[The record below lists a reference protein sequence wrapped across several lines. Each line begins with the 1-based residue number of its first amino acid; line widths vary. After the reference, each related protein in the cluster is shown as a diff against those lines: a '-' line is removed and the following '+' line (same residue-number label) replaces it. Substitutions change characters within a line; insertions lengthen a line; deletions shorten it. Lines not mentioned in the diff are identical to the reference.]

1 MTAGRF
7 AVHMAGRVAPG
18 LESLLDPR
26 SVALVGAS
34 RRTSRWGF
42 LFVRGMDQGA
52 TRRNNY
58 YISRSADEPEAG
70 WYPSIEALPEVPELV
85 VLLIGNEGSRRQIEL
100 CLELGSKAVISVAT
114 PFTGRDDPLLD
125 RIAEAGMVVLG
136 PNTMGLVCTH
146 TRLDLA
152 PPLLHGERRAP
163 GRVAVVSQS
172 GTVSTDLALEL
183 YARGV
188 GLSTFLG
195 VGDQYCLTASGAI
208 RALADD
214 DHSEA
219 VVVYLEDPLDGG
231 DFRAALDH
239 ARDRGVAV
247 VIMPAGDSGASAR
260 AVASHTGALA
270 TDIRVLRAVCEE
282 SGAWLATSPAD
293 AVDLACVAVR
303 RRWAAGRRVAVL
315 SEGGGAVA
323 LSADVL
329 GRAGLVL
336 PRLSDRTRDR
346 VGLRPGA
353 KELADNPVDLALVGA
368 VRESPMVYADT
379 VRVLAESGEVDQVLI
394 VGQFGD
400 LIDMN
405 PEREDIETFEAEER
419 QAVSAIVDASE
430 RTGVPV
436 VMQSFGPAPGLFA
449 ELVSGGVL
457 VVRQLDHAAKLL
469 RIGVAEAG
477 LGDGAVGGVDGDGG
491 GDDGDGDGGL
501 GLAAQADGG
510 DVPGDGSWNLG
521 YFGARALVQEYGV
534 PLVPSTAVTGPEAV
548 LSLEDPP
555 SPMVVKALGRV
566 HKSRGGGVEVGVPDV
581 SAAAEAVARMRRD
594 LGTGEFAV
602 EPDVSAPG
610 SVELIVGAR
619 RTARF
624 GVVALVGLGGTMTE
638 QLDDISLG
646 FAPVD
651 SDRFEAMVARL
662 RARDLLYRGSEP
674 RIDLAA
680 VRSVLQSL
688 AALLAEREDVMSAEI
703 NPLLCTAE
711 AVIGLDARV
720 VCEGS
725 G

>member
-1 MTAGRF
+1 MPALQL
-7 AVHMAGRVAPG
+7 MAGRVAPG

-34 RRTSRWGF
+34 RRASRWGF
-42 LFVRGMDQGA
+42 LFVRGMEQGSA
-52 TRRNNY
+52 VRNNY
-58 YISRSADEPEAG
+58 YISRSADDPEAG

-85 VLLIGNEGSRRQIEL
+85 VLLIGDEGSRQQIEL
-100 CLELGSKAVISVAT
+100 CLELGSKAVITIAT

-152 PPLLHGERRAP
+152 PPLLHGEPRDP

-172 GTVSTDLALEL
+172 GTVSADLALEL

-195 VGDQYCLTASGAI
+195 VGDQYCLTTSGTI

-219 VVVYLEDPLDGG
+219 VIVYLEDPLDGQ
-231 DFRAALDH
+231 DFRAALEY
-239 ARDRGVAV
+239 ARDRDMAV
-247 VIMPAGDSGASAR
+247 VIMPAGDTGASAR

-270 TDIRVLRAVCEE
+270 TDARVLRAVCEQ

-303 RRWAAGRRVAVL
+303 RRWAAGRRVGVL

-323 LSADVL
+323 LAADVL

-336 PRLSDRTRDR
+336 PGLSDQTRDR

-400 LIDMN
+400 LIGMN
-405 PEREDIETFEAEER
+405 PEREDIEAFEAEER
-419 QAVSAIVDASE
+419 QAVSAITDASE

-436 VMQSFGPAPGLFA
+436 VMQSFRPAPGLFE
-449 ELVSGGVL
+449 ELVGGGVL
-457 VVRQLDHAAKLL
+457 VVRQLDHAARLL
-469 RIGVAEAG
+469 RLGVVHAG
-477 LGDGAVGGVDGDGG
+477 LEVESGGGDGART
-491 GDDGDGDGGL
+491 
-501 GLAAQADGG
+501 
-510 DVPGDGSWNLG
+510 GSQNLT
-521 YFGARALVQEYGV
+521 YFQSRELLERYGV
-534 PLVPSTAVTGPEAV
+534 PLVHSTPVADPEAV
-548 LSLEDPP
+548 LSLERPP
-555 SPMVVKALGRV
+555 EPMVVKALGRI
-566 HKSRGGGVEVGVPDV
+566 HKSRGGGVEVGLPD
-581 SAAAEAVARMRRD
+581 AAAGAEAVERMRRD
-594 LGTGEFAV
+594 LGAEEFAV
-602 EPDVSAPG
+602 EPDASAPG

-619 RTARF
+619 RTGRF
-624 GVVALVGLGGTMTE
+624 GIVAVVGIGGTHTE
-638 QLDDISLG
+638 QIDDISLG
-646 FAPVD
+646 FAPLD
-651 SDRFEAMVARL
+651 GGIFDAMVAAL
-662 RARDLLYRGSEP
+662 RSRDLIWRGSEP
-674 RIDLAA
+674 RIDLAS
-680 VRSVLQSL
+680 VLSVLQCL
-688 AALLAEREDVMSAEI
+688 VALLDERDDVLSAEV

-720 VCEGS
+720 VCEGRAP
-725 G
+725 

>member
-1 MTAGRF
+1 MSN
-7 AVHMAGRVAPG
+7 GRVAPG

-34 RRTSRWGF
+34 RRASRWGF
-42 LFVRGMDQGA
+42 LFVRGMELGSA
-52 TRRNNY
+52 VRSNY
-58 YISRSADEPEAG
+58 YISRSVDEPETG

-85 VLLIGNEGSRRQIEL
+85 VLLIGDAGSRQQIEL
-100 CLELGSKAVISVAT
+100 CLELGSKAVITIAT

-152 PPLLHGERRAP
+152 PPLLHGALRDP

-172 GTVSTDLALEL
+172 GTVSADVALEL

-214 DHSEA
+214 EHSEA

-231 DFRAALDH
+231 EFRAALQY
-239 ARDRGVAV
+239 ARDRGMAV
-247 VIMPAGDSGASAR
+247 VIMGAGDTGASAR

-270 TDIRVLRAVCEE
+270 TDARVLQAVCEE

-303 RRWAAGRRVAVL
+303 RRWARGRRVGVL

-323 LSADVL
+323 LAADVL

-336 PRLSDRTRDR
+336 PSLSDQTRDR

-379 VRVLAESGEVDQVLI
+379 VRVLAESGEVDQVLT

-400 LIDMN
+400 LIGMN
-405 PEREDIETFEAEER
+405 PEREDIEAFEAEER
-419 QAVSAIVDASE
+419 QAISAIIDTSE

-436 VMQSFGPAPGLFA
+436 LMQSFRAAPGLFE
-449 ELVSGGVL
+449 ELVAGGVL
-457 VVRQLDHAAKLL
+457 VVRHLDHAAKLL
-469 RIGVAEAG
+469 RLGVADARS
-477 LGDGAVGGVDGDGG
+477 AAGG
-491 GDDGDGDGGL
+491 GDGEGARAG
-501 GLAAQADGG
+501 AR
-510 DVPGDGSWNLG
+510 NLG
-521 YFGARALVQEYGV
+521 YFQARDLLTSYGI
-534 PLVPSTAVTGPEAV
+534 PLVPSTPTAGPEEL
-548 LSLEDPP
+548 LSREDLPAP
-555 SPMVVKALGRV
+555 LVVKALGRV
-566 HKSRGGGVEVGVPDV
+566 HKSRGGGVELALADAA
-581 SAAAEAVARMRRD
+581 AAAEAVERMQRD
-594 LGTGEFAV
+594 LGAEEFAI
-602 EPDVSAPG
+602 EPDASMPG

-619 RTARF
+619 RTGRF
-624 GVVALVGLGGTMTE
+624 GIVALLGVGGTHTE
-638 QLDDISLG
+638 QIDDISLG

-651 SDRFEAMVARL
+651 AAAFDTMVSRL
-662 RARDLLYRGSEP
+662 RSRDLIWRGSEP

-680 VRSVLQSL
+680 VQSVLQRL
-688 AALLAEREDVMSAEI
+688 VTLLDERRDVLSAEV
-703 NPLLCTAE
+703 NPLQCTAE

-720 VCEGS
+720 VCEEHES
-725 G
+725 

>member
-1 MTAGRF
+1 
-7 AVHMAGRVAPG
+7 MAGRVAPG

-42 LFVRGMDQGA
+42 LFVRGMEQGA
-52 TRRNNY
+52 TLRNNY
-58 YISRSADEPEAG
+58 YISRSVDEPEAG
-70 WYPSIEALPEVPELV
+70 WYTSIEALPEVPELV
-85 VLLIGNEGSRRQIEL
+85 VLLIGDEGSRQQIEL
-100 CLELGSKAVISVAT
+100 CLELGSKAVITIAT

-152 PPLLHGERRAP
+152 PPLLHGVPRDP

-172 GTVSTDLALEL
+172 GTVSADLALEL
-183 YARGV
+183 YVRGV

-195 VGDQYCLTASGAI
+195 IGDQHGLTASQVI

-214 DHSEA
+214 GCSEA
-219 VVVYLEDPLDGG
+219 TIVYLEDPLDGD
-231 DFRAALDH
+231 DFRGALEYS
-239 ARDRGVAV
+239 RDRGTAV
-247 VIMPAGDSGASAR
+247 VVMPAGDTGASAR

-270 TDIRVLRAVCEE
+270 TDARVLRAVCEE

-315 SEGGGAVA
+315 SEGGGMVA
-323 LSADVL
+323 LAADVL

-336 PRLSDRTRDR
+336 PGLSRRTRDR

-353 KELADNPVDLALVGA
+353 KELADNPVDMALVGA

-379 VRVLAESGEVDQVLI
+379 VRVLAESGEVDQVLT

-400 LIDMN
+400 LIGMN
-405 PEREDIETFEAEER
+405 PEREDIETFAAEER
-419 QAVSAIVDASE
+419 QAVSAIVEVSQ

-436 VMQSFGPAPGLFA
+436 VMQSFRPAPGLFE

-457 VVRQLDHAAKLL
+457 VVRHLDHAAKLL
-469 RIGVAEAG
+469 RLGIADAG
-477 LGDGAVGGVDGDGG
+477 LGAEDGG
-491 GDDGDGDGGL
+491 EGPQAGSRNLSYFQARDLL
-501 GLAAQADGG
+501 GQ
-510 DVPGDGSWNLG
+510 
-521 YFGARALVQEYGV
+521 YGV
-534 PLVPSTAVTGPEAV
+534 PLAASTPVAGPEEL
-548 LSLEDPP
+548 LSRTDLPA
-555 SPMVVKALGRV
+555 PMVVKALGRI
-566 HKSRGGGVEVGVPDV
+566 HKARGGGVELGVPD
-581 SAAAEAVARMRRD
+581 AAAAASAVERMQRD
-594 LGTGEFAV
+594 LGAEEFAV
-602 EPDVSAPG
+602 ELDASVPG

-619 RTARF
+619 RTGRF
-624 GVVALVGLGGTMTE
+624 GIVALLGVGGTHTE
-638 QLDDISLG
+638 QIDDISLG

-651 SDRFEAMVARL
+651 AATFDTMITGL
-662 RARDLLYRGSEP
+662 RSRDLIWRGSEP
-674 RIDLAA
+674 RIDLAG
-680 VRSVLQSL
+680 VRSVLECL
-688 AALLAEREDVMSAEI
+688 VALLEERREVVSAEV
-703 NPLLCTAE
+703 NPLLCTGE

-720 VCEGS
+720 ECEES
-725 G
+725 ES

>member
-1 MTAGRF
+1 MSN
-7 AVHMAGRVAPG
+7 GRVAPG

-34 RRTSRWGF
+34 RRASRWGF
-42 LFVRGMDQGA
+42 LFVRGMEQGSA
-52 TRRNNY
+52 VRNNY
-58 YISRSADEPEAG
+58 YISRSVDEPEAG

-85 VLLIGNEGSRRQIEL
+85 VLLIGDAGSRQQIEL
-100 CLELGSKAVISVAT
+100 CLELGSKAVITIAT

-152 PPLLHGERRAP
+152 PPLLHGEPRDP

-172 GTVSTDLALEL
+172 GTVSADLALEL
-183 YARGV
+183 YDRGV

-214 DHSEA
+214 EHSEA
-219 VVVYLEDPLDGG
+219 VVVYLEDPLDGR
-231 DFRAALDH
+231 DFRAALEYAH
-239 ARDRGVAV
+239 QRGMAV
-247 VIMPAGDSGASAR
+247 VIMPAGDTGASAR

-270 TDIRVLRAVCEE
+270 TDARVLRAVCEE

-293 AVDLACVAVR
+293 AVDHACVAVR
-303 RRWAAGRRVAVL
+303 RRWAAGPRVAVL

-323 LSADVL
+323 LAADVL

-336 PRLSDRTRDR
+336 PGLSDRTRDR

-379 VRVLAESGEVDQVLI
+379 VKALAESGEVDQVLT

-400 LIDMN
+400 LIGMN

-419 QAVSAIVDASE
+419 QAVRAIIDTSE

-436 VMQSFGPAPGLFA
+436 LMQSFRAAPGLFE
-449 ELVSGGVL
+449 ELVAGGVL
-457 VVRQLDHAAKLL
+457 VVRHLDHAAKLL
-469 RIGVAEAG
+469 RLGVADARS
-477 LGDGAVGGVDGDGG
+477 ATG
-491 GDDGDGDGGL
+491 GDDGDGSRAGSRNL
-501 GLAAQADGG
+501 SYFQARD
-510 DVPGDGSWNLG
+510 LLE
-521 YFGARALVQEYGV
+521 RYGI
-534 PLVPSTAVTGPEAV
+534 PLVPSTPAAGPEEL
-548 LSLEDPP
+548 LSREDL
-555 SPMVVKALGRV
+555 SAPMVVKALGRV
-566 HKSRGGGVEVGVPDV
+566 HKSRGGGVELGLPD
-581 SAAAEAVARMRRD
+581 AAAAAAAVERMQRD
-594 LGTGEFAV
+594 LGVEEFAI
-602 EPDVSAPG
+602 EPDASTPG

-624 GVVALVGLGGTMTE
+624 GIVALLGVGGTHTE
-638 QLDDISLG
+638 QIDDISLD

-651 SDRFEAMVARL
+651 AATFDTMVGRL
-662 RARDLLYRGSEP
+662 RSRDLIWRGSEP
-674 RIDLAA
+674 RIDLDA
-680 VRSVLQSL
+680 VQSVLESL
-688 AALLAEREDVMSAEI
+688 VTLLDERREVLSAEV
-703 NPLLCTAE
+703 NPLQCTTE

-720 VCEGS
+720 VCEEPES
-725 G
+725 

>member
-1 MTAGRF
+1 MSN
-7 AVHMAGRVAPG
+7 GRVASG

-34 RRTSRWGF
+34 RRASRWGF
-42 LFVRGMDQGA
+42 LFVRGMEQGSA
-52 TRRNNY
+52 VRTNY
-58 YISRSADEPEAG
+58 YISRSVDEPDAG

-85 VLLIGNEGSRRQIEL
+85 VLLIGDAGSRQQIEL
-100 CLELGSKAVISVAT
+100 CLELGSKAVVTIAT

-125 RIAEAGMVVLG
+125 RIAEAQMVVLG

-152 PPLLHGERRAP
+152 PPLLHGEPRDP

-172 GTVSTDLALEL
+172 GTVSADLALEL

-208 RALADD
+208 QALADD
-214 DHSEA
+214 EHSEA
-219 VVVYLEDPLDGG
+219 VIVYLEDPLDGQ
-231 DFRAALDH
+231 DFRAALEY
-239 ARDRGVAV
+239 ARHRDMAV
-247 VIMPAGDSGASAR
+247 VVMPAGDTGASAR

-270 TDIRVLRAVCEE
+270 TDARVLRAVCEQ

-323 LSADVL
+323 LAADVL

-336 PRLSDRTRDR
+336 PSLSDQTRDR

-400 LIDMN
+400 LIGMN

-419 QAVSAIVDASE
+419 RAVSAITDTSE

-436 VMQSFGPAPGLFA
+436 LMQSFRPAPGLFE
-449 ELVSGGVL
+449 ELVGGGVL
-457 VVRQLDHAAKLL
+457 VVRQLDHAARLL
-469 RIGVAEAG
+469 SLGVADAG
-477 LGDGAVGGVDGDGG
+477 SG
-491 GDDGDGDGGL
+491 
-501 GLAAQADGG
+501 AQAG
-510 DVPGDGSWNLG
+510 DIESSRP
-521 YFGARALVQEYGV
+521 GARNLSYFQARDLLGRYGV
-534 PLVPSTAVTGPEAV
+534 PLVPSKPAAGPEDV
-548 LSLEDPP
+548 LSTDGLPA
-555 SPMVVKALGRV
+555 PMVVKALGRV
-566 HKSRGGGVEVGVPDV
+566 HKSRGGGVELGLPDAA
-581 SAAAEAVARMRRD
+581 SAAAAVGRMQRD
-594 LGTGEFAV
+594 LGADEFAV
-602 EPDVSAPG
+602 EPDASMPG

-619 RTARF
+619 RTGRF
-624 GVVALVGLGGTMTE
+624 GIVALLGVGGTHTE
-638 QLDDISLG
+638 QIDDISLG
-646 FAPVD
+646 FAPAD
-651 SDRFEAMVARL
+651 AATFDAMLAGL
-662 RARDLLYRGSEP
+662 RSRDLIWRGSEP
-674 RIDLAA
+674 RIDVAA
-680 VRSVLQSL
+680 VHSVLQCL
-688 AALLAEREDVMSAEI
+688 VTLLDERREVLSAEV
-703 NPLLCTAE
+703 NPLQCGAE

-720 VCEGS
+720 VCEENES
-725 G
+725 

>member
-42 LFVRGMDQGA
+42 LFVRGMEQGA
-52 TRRNNY
+52 ARRNNY
-58 YISRSADEPEAG
+58 YISRSVDEPEAG

-85 VLLIGNEGSRRQIEL
+85 VLLIGNEGSRRQVEL

-219 VVVYLEDPLDGG
+219 VVVYLEDPLDGR

-239 ARDRGVAV
+239 ARDRGMAV
-247 VIMPAGDSGASAR
+247 VIMPAGDTGASAR

-270 TDIRVLRAVCEE
+270 TDVRVLRAVCEE

-379 VRVLAESGEVDQVLI
+379 VRVLAESGDVDQVLI

-400 LIDMN
+400 LIGMN

-477 LGDGAVGGVDGDGG
+477 LGDRAVGGVDGVGE
-491 GDDGDGDGGL
+491 GDGRGG
-501 GLAAQADGG
+501 GG
-510 DVPGDGSWNLG
+510 DVPGDGSRNLG

-548 LSLEDPP
+548 LSLEEPP

-566 HKSRGGGVEVGVPDV
+566 HKSRGGGVEVGIPDV
-581 SAAAEAVARMRRD
+581 SAAAEAAARMRRD
-594 LGTGEFAV
+594 LGAEEFAV
-602 EPDVSAPG
+602 EPDMSAPG

-688 AALLAEREDVMSAEI
+688 VALLAEREDVMSAEI

-720 VCEGS
+720 VCEGPV
-725 G
+725 GR

>member
-1 MTAGRF
+1 M
-7 AVHMAGRVAPG
+7 
-18 LESLLDPR
+18 E
-26 SVALVGAS
+26 
-34 RRTSRWGF
+34 
-42 LFVRGMDQGA
+42 QGA

-58 YISRSADEPEAG
+58 FISRSVNEPEAG
-70 WYPSIEALPEVPELV
+70 WYPSIESLPEVPELV
-85 VLLIGNEGSRRQIEL
+85 VLLIGNAGSRQQIEL
-100 CLELGSKAVISVAT
+100 CLELGSKAVIAIAT

-125 RIAEAGMVVLG
+125 RIAAAGMVLLG

-152 PPLLHGERRAP
+152 PPLLHGKPRTP

-172 GTVSTDLALEL
+172 GTVSADLALEL

-214 DHSEA
+214 EHSEA
-219 VVVYLEDPLDGG
+219 VVVYLEDPLDGP
-231 DFRAALDH
+231 DFRAALDY
-239 ARDRGVAV
+239 ARDRGMAA
-247 VIMPAGDSGASAR
+247 VIMPAGDTGASAR

-270 TDIRVLRAVCEE
+270 TDARVLRAVCEE

-293 AVDLACVAVR
+293 AVDLACVAIR

-323 LSADVL
+323 LAADVL

-336 PRLSDRTRDR
+336 PGLSEATRDR

-379 VRVLAESGEVDQVLI
+379 VRVLAESGDVDQVLI

-400 LIDMN
+400 LIGMN
-405 PEREDIETFEAEER
+405 PEREDVETFAAEER
-419 QAVSAIVDASE
+419 QAVSAIVDASK

-436 VMQSFGPAPGLFA
+436 VMQSFRPSPGLFE
-449 ELVSGGVL
+449 ELAGGGVL

-469 RIGVAEAG
+469 RLGVAGEPALAAG
-477 LGDGAVGGVDGDGG
+477 GNDGDAPRHGSRNLTYG
-491 GDDGDGDGGL
+491 EARDLL
-501 GLAAQADGG
+501 G
-510 DVPGDGSWNLG
+510 
-521 YFGARALVQEYGV
+521 RYGV
-534 PLVPSTAVTGPEAV
+534 PLVPSTRVAGPEEV
-548 LSLEDPP
+548 LSLENLPAP
-555 SPMVVKALGRV
+555 LVVKALGRV
-566 HKSRGGGVEVGVPDV
+566 HKSRGGGVEVGLPD
-581 SAAAEAVARMRRD
+581 AAAAARAVERMRRD
-594 LGTGEFAV
+594 LGAAEFAV
-602 EPDVSAPG
+602 EPDASVPG

-619 RTARF
+619 RTGRF
-624 GVVALVGLGGTMTE
+624 GIVALVGVGGTHTE
-638 QLDDISLG
+638 QIDDISLG

-651 SDRFEAMVARL
+651 ADTFDAMVAGL
-662 RARDLLYRGSEP
+662 RSRDLIWWGSEP

-680 VRSVLQSL
+680 VRSVLQFL
-688 AALLAEREDVMSAEI
+688 VALLDERREILSAEV
-703 NPLLCTAE
+703 NPLLCTAG
-711 AVIGLDARV
+711 AVLGLDARV
-720 VCEGS
+720 VCEEGDRV
-725 G
+725 

>member
-1 MTAGRF
+1 
-7 AVHMAGRVAPG
+7 MAGRVAPG

-34 RRTSRWGF
+34 KRTSRWGF
-42 LFVRGMDQGA
+42 LFVRGMEQGA

-58 YISRSADEPEAG
+58 FISRSVDEPEAG

-85 VLLIGNEGSRRQIEL
+85 VLLIGNEGSRQQIEL
-100 CLELGSKAVISVAT
+100 SLELGSKAVIAIAT

-125 RIAEAGMVVLG
+125 RIADAGMVLLG

-152 PPLLHGERRAP
+152 PPLLHGKPRTP

-172 GTVSTDLALEL
+172 GTVSADVALEL

-219 VVVYLEDPLDGG
+219 VVVYLEDPLDGE
-231 DFRAALDH
+231 DFRAALDY
-239 ARDRGVAV
+239 ARDRGTAV

-270 TDIRVLRAVCEE
+270 TDARVMRAVCEE

-323 LSADVL
+323 LAADVL

-379 VRVLAESGEVDQVLI
+379 VRVLAESGDVDQVLI

-400 LIDMN
+400 LIGMN
-405 PEREDIETFEAEER
+405 PEREDIEAFEAEER
-419 QAVSAIVDASE
+419 DAVSAIVNTSR

-436 VMQSFGPAPGLFA
+436 VMQSFRPAPGLFE
-449 ELVSGGVL
+449 ELVAGGVL
-457 VVRQLDHAAKLL
+457 VVRQLDHAARLL
-469 RIGVAEAG
+469 RLGVADAG
-477 LGDGAVGGVDGDGG
+477 LVAQS
-491 GDDGDGDGGL
+491 GDGDGSRNLAYFQARELL
-501 GLAAQADGG
+501 GR
-510 DVPGDGSWNLG
+510 S
-521 YFGARALVQEYGV
+521 GV
-534 PLVPSTAVTGPEAV
+534 PLVPSTPVAGPGDV

-555 SPMVVKALGRV
+555 APIVVKALGRV
-566 HKSRGGGVEVGVPDV
+566 HKSRGGGVEVGLRDAA
-581 SAAAEAVARMRRD
+581 AAAEAVERMRRD
-594 LGTGEFAV
+594 LGAEQFAV
-602 EPDVSAPG
+602 EPDASVPG

-619 RTARF
+619 RTGRF
-624 GVVALVGLGGTMTE
+624 GIVALVGVGGTHTE
-638 QLDDISLG
+638 QVDDISLG
-646 FAPVD
+646 FAPLD
-651 SDRFEAMVARL
+651 GAAFDAMVAGL
-662 RARDLLYRGSEP
+662 RSRDLIWRGSEA
-674 RIDLAA
+674 RIDLVA
-680 VRSVLQSL
+680 VRSVLQC
-688 AALLAEREDVMSAEI
+688 LLTLLDERDDVLSAEV

-720 VCEGS
+720 VREGS
-725 G
+725 ES

>member
-1 MTAGRF
+1 MSN
-7 AVHMAGRVAPG
+7 GRVAPG

-34 RRTSRWGF
+34 RRASRWGF
-42 LFVRGMDQGA
+42 LFVRGMEQGSA
-52 TRRNNY
+52 VRNNY
-58 YISRSADEPEAG
+58 YISRSVDEPAAG

-85 VLLIGNEGSRRQIEL
+85 VLLIGDAGSREQIEL
-100 CLELGSKAVISVAT
+100 CLELGSKAVITIAT

-152 PPLLHGERRAP
+152 PPLLHGESRDP

-172 GTVSTDLALEL
+172 GTVSADLALEL

-195 VGDQYCLTASGAI
+195 VGDQFCLTASATI

-219 VVVYLEDPLDGG
+219 VVVYLEDPLDGRE
-231 DFRAALDH
+231 FRAALEY
-239 ARDRGVAV
+239 ARHRGMAV
-247 VIMPAGDSGASAR
+247 VIMPAGDTGASAR

-270 TDIRVLRAVCEE
+270 TDARVLQAVCEE

-303 RRWAAGRRVAVL
+303 RRWAAGGRVAVL

-323 LSADVL
+323 LAADVL

-336 PRLSDRTRDR
+336 PSLSEVTRDR

-353 KELADNPVDLALVGA
+353 KELADNPVDLALVGP

-400 LIDMN
+400 LIGMN

-419 QAVSAIVDASE
+419 QAVRAIIDTSE

-436 VMQSFGPAPGLFA
+436 LLQSFRAAPGLFE
-449 ELVSGGVL
+449 ELVAGGVL
-457 VVRQLDHAAKLL
+457 VVRHLDHAAKLL
-469 RIGVAEAG
+469 RLGVADASSAAAG
-477 LGDGAVGGVDGDGG
+477 GDGD
-491 GDDGDGDGGL
+491 DDGDESR
-501 GLAAQADGG
+501 A
-510 DVPGDGSWNLG
+510 GSRNLG
-521 YFGARALVQEYGV
+521 YFQARDLLERYGV
-534 PLVPSTAVTGPEAV
+534 PLVPSTPAAGPDEL
-548 LSLEDPP
+548 LSRRDLPA
-555 SPMVVKALGRV
+555 PMVVKALGRV
-566 HKSRGGGVEVGVPDV
+566 HKSRGGGVELGLADAP
-581 SAAAEAVARMRRD
+581 AAAAAVGRMQRD
-594 LGTGEFAV
+594 LGAQEFAV
-602 EPDVSAPG
+602 EPDASVPG

-624 GVVALVGLGGTMTE
+624 GIVALLGVGGTHTE
-638 QLDDISLG
+638 QIDDISLG

-651 SDRFEAMVARL
+651 ASTFDTMVGRL
-662 RARDLLYRGSEP
+662 RSRDLIRRGSEP
-674 RIDLAA
+674 RVDLPA
-680 VRSVLQSL
+680 VRSVLESL
-688 AALLAEREDVMSAEI
+688 VTLLEERREVLSAEV
-703 NPLLCTAE
+703 NPLQCTAE

-720 VCEGS
+720 VCEES
-725 G
+725 ES

>member
-1 MTAGRF
+1 MSN
-7 AVHMAGRVAPG
+7 GRVAPG

-34 RRTSRWGF
+34 RRASRWGF
-42 LFVRGMDQGA
+42 LFVRGMEQGSA
-52 TRRNNY
+52 VRNNY
-58 YISRSADEPEAG
+58 FISRSVDEPEAG
-70 WYPSIEALPEVPELV
+70 WYPSIDALPEVPELV
-85 VLLIGNEGSRRQIEL
+85 VLLIGDAGSREQIER
-100 CLELGSKAVISVAT
+100 CLELGSKAVITIAT
-114 PFTGRDDPLLD
+114 PFAGRDDPLLG

-152 PPLLHGERRAP
+152 PPLLHGEPRDP

-172 GTVSTDLALEL
+172 GTVSADLALEL

-208 RALADD
+208 KALADD
-214 DHSEA
+214 EHSEA

-231 DFRAALDH
+231 EFRAALEYAR
-239 ARDRGVAV
+239 ARDMAV
-247 VIMPAGDSGASAR
+247 VVMPAGDSGASAR

-270 TDIRVLRAVCEE
+270 TDARVLRAVCEQ

-293 AVDLACVAVR
+293 AVDLTCVAIR

-323 LSADVL
+323 LAADVL

-336 PRLSDRTRDR
+336 PSLSDETRDR

-379 VRVLAESGEVDQVLI
+379 VRVLAESGEVDQVLT

-400 LIDMN
+400 LIGMN

-419 QAVSAIVDASE
+419 QAVSAIIDTSE

-436 VMQSFGPAPGLFA
+436 VLQSFRAAPGLFE
-449 ELVSGGVL
+449 ELVAGGVL
-457 VVRQLDHAAKLL
+457 VVRHLDHAAKLL
-469 RIGVAEAG
+469 RLGVADARPAAG
-477 LGDGAVGGVDGDGG
+477 
-491 GDDGDGDGGL
+491 DGDGDG
-501 GLAAQADGG
+501 ARA
-510 DVPGDGSWNLG
+510 GSRNLG
-521 YFGARALVQEYGV
+521 YFQARDLLGRYGI
-534 PLVPSTAVTGPEAV
+534 PLVPSTPAAGPEEL
-548 LSLEDPP
+548 LSRQDLPA
-555 SPMVVKALGRV
+555 PMVVKALGRV
-566 HKSRGGGVEVGVPDV
+566 HKSRGGGVEPGLLDAR
-581 SAAAEAVARMRRD
+581 AAAAAVERMRRD
-594 LGTGEFAV
+594 LGAGEFAV
-602 EPDVSAPG
+602 EPDASTPG
-610 SVELIVGAR
+610 AVELIVGAR
-619 RTARF
+619 RTGRF
-624 GVVALVGLGGTMTE
+624 GIVALLGVGGTHTE
-638 QLDDISLG
+638 QIDDISLG
-646 FAPVD
+646 FAPVGAAAFD
-651 SDRFEAMVARL
+651 AMVAGL
-662 RARDLLYRGSEP
+662 RSRDLIWRGSEP

-680 VRSVLQSL
+680 VQSVLASL
-688 AALLAEREDVMSAEI
+688 VALLDERREVLSAEV

-720 VCEGS
+720 VCEEHES
-725 G
+725 

>member
-1 MTAGRF
+1 MSN
-7 AVHMAGRVAPG
+7 GRVAPG

-34 RRTSRWGF
+34 RRASRWGF
-42 LFVRGMDQGA
+42 LFVRGMEQGSA
-52 TRRNNY
+52 VRTNY
-58 YISRSADEPEAG
+58 YISRSVDEPETG

-85 VLLIGNEGSRRQIEL
+85 VLLIGDAGSRQQIEL
-100 CLELGSKAVISVAT
+100 CLELGSKAVITIAT

-152 PPLLHGERRAP
+152 PPLLHGEPRDP

-172 GTVSTDLALEL
+172 GTVSADLALEL
-183 YARGV
+183 YDRGV

-214 DHSEA
+214 EHSEA
-219 VVVYLEDPLDGG
+219 VVVYLEDPLDGR
-231 DFRAALDH
+231 DFRAALEYAH
-239 ARDRGVAV
+239 QRGMAV
-247 VIMPAGDSGASAR
+247 VIMPAGDTGASAR

-270 TDIRVLRAVCEE
+270 TDARVLRAVCEE

-293 AVDLACVAVR
+293 AVDHACVAVR
-303 RRWAAGRRVAVL
+303 RRWAAGPRVAVL

-323 LSADVL
+323 LAADVL

-336 PRLSDRTRDR
+336 PGLSDRTRDR

-379 VRVLAESGEVDQVLI
+379 VKALAESGEVDQVLT

-400 LIDMN
+400 LIGMN

-419 QAVSAIVDASE
+419 QAVSAIIDTSE

-436 VMQSFGPAPGLFA
+436 LMQSFRAAPGLFE
-449 ELVSGGVL
+449 ELVAGGVL
-457 VVRQLDHAAKLL
+457 VVRHLDHAAKLL
-469 RIGVAEAG
+469 RLGVADARS
-477 LGDGAVGGVDGDGG
+477 ATG
-491 GDDGDGDGGL
+491 GDDGDGSRAGSRNL
-501 GLAAQADGG
+501 SYFQARD
-510 DVPGDGSWNLG
+510 LLE
-521 YFGARALVQEYGV
+521 RYGI
-534 PLVPSTAVTGPEAV
+534 PLVPSTPAAGPDEV
-548 LSLEDPP
+548 LSGEDLPA
-555 SPMVVKALGRV
+555 PMVVKALGRV
-566 HKSRGGGVEVGVPDV
+566 HKSRGGGVELGLRDAR
-581 SAAAEAVARMRRD
+581 AAAAAVERMQRD
-594 LGTGEFAV
+594 LGAEEFAI
-602 EPDVSAPG
+602 EPDASVPG

-619 RTARF
+619 RTGRF
-624 GVVALVGLGGTMTE
+624 GIVALLGVGGTHTE
-638 QLDDISLG
+638 QIDDISLG
-646 FAPVD
+646 FAPVNAATFD
-651 SDRFEAMVARL
+651 TMVGRL
-662 RARDLLYRGSEP
+662 RSRDLIWRGSEP
-674 RIDLAA
+674 RIDLDA
-680 VRSVLQSL
+680 VQSVLESL
-688 AALLAEREDVMSAEI
+688 VTLLDERREVLSAEV
-703 NPLLCTAE
+703 NPLQCTTE

-720 VCEGS
+720 VCEEPES
-725 G
+725 

>member
-1 MTAGRF
+1 M
-7 AVHMAGRVAPG
+7 
-18 LESLLDPR
+18 E
-26 SVALVGAS
+26 
-34 RRTSRWGF
+34 
-42 LFVRGMDQGA
+42 QGA

-58 YISRSADEPEAG
+58 FISRSVDEPEAG

-85 VLLIGNEGSRRQIEL
+85 VLLIGNAGSRQQIEL
-100 CLELGSKAVISVAT
+100 CLELGSKAVIAIAT

-125 RIAEAGMVVLG
+125 RIAAAGMVLLG

-152 PPLLHGERRAP
+152 PPLLHGRPRTP

-172 GTVSTDLALEL
+172 GTVSADVALEL

-214 DHSEA
+214 EHSEA
-219 VVVYLEDPLDGG
+219 VVAYLEDPLDGD
-231 DFRAALDH
+231 DFRAALDY
-239 ARDRGVAV
+239 ARDRGMAV
-247 VIMPAGDSGASAR
+247 VIMPAGDTGASAR

-270 TDIRVLRAVCEE
+270 TDARVLRAVCEE

-293 AVDLACVAVR
+293 AVDLACVAIR

-323 LSADVL
+323 LAADVL

-336 PRLSDRTRDR
+336 PRLSEATRDR

-379 VRVLAESGEVDQVLI
+379 VRVLAESGDVDQVLI

-400 LIDMN
+400 LIGMN

-419 QAVSAIVDASE
+419 EAVSAIVDASE

-436 VMQSFGPAPGLFA
+436 VMQSFRPAPGLFE

-457 VVRQLDHAAKLL
+457 VVRQIDHAAKLL
-469 RIGVAEAG
+469 RLGVAGEPALAAG
-477 LGDGAVGGVDGDGG
+477 GNDGDAPRHGSRNLTYG
-491 GDDGDGDGGL
+491 EARDLL
-501 GLAAQADGG
+501 G
-510 DVPGDGSWNLG
+510 
-521 YFGARALVQEYGV
+521 RYGV
-534 PLVPSTAVTGPEAV
+534 PLVPSTRVTGPEEV
-548 LSLEDPP
+548 LSLDGLPAP
-555 SPMVVKALGRV
+555 VVVKALGRV
-566 HKSRGGGVEVGVPDV
+566 HKSRGGGVEVGLPD
-581 SAAAEAVARMRRD
+581 AAAAAATVERMRRD
-594 LGTGEFAV
+594 LGAEEFAV
-602 EPDVSAPG
+602 EPDASVPG

-619 RTARF
+619 RTGRF
-624 GVVALVGLGGTMTE
+624 GIVALVGVGGTHTE
-638 QLDDISLG
+638 QIDDISLG

-651 SDRFEAMVARL
+651 EASFDAMVAGL
-662 RARDLLYRGSEP
+662 RSRDLIYRGSEP

-688 AALLAEREDVMSAEI
+688 VALLDERREVLSAEV
-703 NPLLCTAE
+703 NPLLCTAG
-711 AVIGLDARV
+711 AVLGLDARV
-720 VCEGS
+720 VCEEG
-725 G
+725 GRA

>member
-1 MTAGRF
+1 MEQGS
-7 AVHMAGRVAPG
+7 AV
-18 LESLLDPR
+18 
-26 SVALVGAS
+26 
-34 RRTSRWGF
+34 
-42 LFVRGMDQGA
+42 
-52 TRRNNY
+52 RNNY
-58 YISRSADEPEAG
+58 YVSRSVDDPEAG
-70 WYPSIEALPEVPELV
+70 WYPSIEALPEIPELV
-85 VLLIGNEGSRRQIEL
+85 VLLIRDAASRQQIEL
-100 CLELGSKAVISVAT
+100 CLELGSKAVITIAT

-152 PPLLHGERRAP
+152 PPLLHGEPRDP

-172 GTVSTDLALEL
+172 GTVSADLALEL

-195 VGDQYCLTASGAI
+195 VGDQYCLTTSGTI

-219 VVVYLEDPLDGG
+219 VVVYLEDPLDGQ
-231 DFRAALDH
+231 DFRAALDY
-239 ARDRGVAV
+239 ARDRGMAV
-247 VIMPAGDSGASAR
+247 VVMPAGDTGASAR

-270 TDIRVLRAVCEE
+270 TDARVLRAVCEQ

-293 AVDLACVAVR
+293 AVDLACVAIR

-323 LSADVL
+323 LAADVL

-336 PRLSDRTRDR
+336 PGLSDQTRDR

-400 LIDMN
+400 LIGMN
-405 PEREDIETFEAEER
+405 PEREDIEAFEAEER
-419 QAVSAIVDASE
+419 QAVSAITDASE

-436 VMQSFGPAPGLFA
+436 VMQSFRPAPGLFE
-449 ELVSGGVL
+449 ELVGGGVL
-457 VVRQLDHAAKLL
+457 VVRQLDHAARLL
-469 RIGVAEAG
+469 RLGVVDAG
-477 LGDGAVGGVDGDGG
+477 LEVESGGGDGART
-491 GDDGDGDGGL
+491 
-501 GLAAQADGG
+501 
-510 DVPGDGSWNLG
+510 GSQNLT
-521 YFGARALVQEYGV
+521 YIQSRELLERYGI
-534 PLVPSTAVTGPEAV
+534 PLVHSTPVADPEAV
-548 LSLEDPP
+548 LSLERPP
-555 SPMVVKALGRV
+555 EPMVVKALGRI
-566 HKSRGGGVEVGVPDV
+566 HKSRGGGVEVGLPD
-581 SAAAEAVARMRRD
+581 AAAGAEAVERMRRD
-594 LGTGEFAV
+594 LGAEEFAV
-602 EPDVSAPG
+602 EPDASAPG

-619 RTARF
+619 RTGRF
-624 GVVALVGLGGTMTE
+624 GIVAVVGIGGTHTE
-638 QLDDISLG
+638 QIDDISLG
-646 FAPVD
+646 FAPLD
-651 SDRFEAMVARL
+651 GGIFDAMVAAL
-662 RARDLLYRGSEP
+662 RSRDLIWRGSEP
-674 RIDLAA
+674 RIDLAS
-680 VRSVLQSL
+680 VLSVLQCL
-688 AALLAEREDVMSAEI
+688 VALLDERDDVLSAEV

-720 VCEGS
+720 VCEGRAP
-725 G
+725 

>member
-1 MTAGRF
+1 M
-7 AVHMAGRVAPG
+7 
-18 LESLLDPR
+18 
-26 SVALVGAS
+26 
-34 RRTSRWGF
+34 
-42 LFVRGMDQGA
+42 
-52 TRRNNY
+52 RNNY
-58 YISRSADEPEAG
+58 YISRSADDPEAG

-85 VLLIGNEGSRRQIEL
+85 VLLIGDEGSRQQIEL
-100 CLELGSKAVISVAT
+100 CLELGSKAVITIAT

-152 PPLLHGERRAP
+152 PPLLHGEPRDP

-172 GTVSTDLALEL
+172 GTVSADLALEL

-195 VGDQYCLTASGAI
+195 VGDQYCLTTSGTI

-219 VVVYLEDPLDGG
+219 VIVYLEDPLDGQ
-231 DFRAALDH
+231 DFRAALEY
-239 ARDRGVAV
+239 ARDRDMAV
-247 VIMPAGDSGASAR
+247 VIMPAGDTGASAR

-270 TDIRVLRAVCEE
+270 TDARVLRAVCEQ

-303 RRWAAGRRVAVL
+303 RRWAAGRRVGVL

-323 LSADVL
+323 LAADVL

-336 PRLSDRTRDR
+336 PGLSDQTRDR

-400 LIDMN
+400 LIGMN
-405 PEREDIETFEAEER
+405 PEREDIEAFEAEER
-419 QAVSAIVDASE
+419 QAVSAITDASE

-436 VMQSFGPAPGLFA
+436 VMQSFRPAPGLFE
-449 ELVSGGVL
+449 ELVGGGVL
-457 VVRQLDHAAKLL
+457 VVRQLDHAARLL
-469 RIGVAEAG
+469 RLGVVHAG
-477 LGDGAVGGVDGDGG
+477 LEVESGGGDGART
-491 GDDGDGDGGL
+491 
-501 GLAAQADGG
+501 
-510 DVPGDGSWNLG
+510 GSQNLT
-521 YFGARALVQEYGV
+521 YFQSRELLERYGV
-534 PLVPSTAVTGPEAV
+534 PLVHSTPVADPEAV
-548 LSLEDPP
+548 LSLERPP
-555 SPMVVKALGRV
+555 EPMVVKALGRI
-566 HKSRGGGVEVGVPDV
+566 HKSRGGGVEVGLPD
-581 SAAAEAVARMRRD
+581 AAAGAEAVERMRRD
-594 LGTGEFAV
+594 LGAEEFAV
-602 EPDVSAPG
+602 EPDASAPG

-619 RTARF
+619 RTGRF
-624 GVVALVGLGGTMTE
+624 GIVAVVGIGGTHTE
-638 QLDDISLG
+638 QIDDISLG
-646 FAPVD
+646 FAPLD
-651 SDRFEAMVARL
+651 GGIFDAMVAAL
-662 RARDLLYRGSEP
+662 RSRDLIWRGSEP
-674 RIDLAA
+674 RIDLAS
-680 VRSVLQSL
+680 VLSVLQCL
-688 AALLAEREDVMSAEI
+688 VALLDERDDVLSAEV

-720 VCEGS
+720 VCEGRAP
-725 G
+725 

>member
-1 MTAGRF
+1 MSNRG
-7 AVHMAGRVAPG
+7 VAPG

-34 RRTSRWGF
+34 RRRSRWGY
-42 LFVRGMDQGA
+42 LFVRGMEQGSDL
-52 TRRNNY
+52 RNNY
-58 YISRSADEPEAG
+58 YISRSVDEPESG

-85 VLLIGNEGSRRQIEL
+85 VLLIGDAGSRQQIEL
-100 CLELGSKAVISVAT
+100 CLELGSQAVITIAT
-114 PFTGRDDPLLD
+114 PFTGHDDPLLD
-125 RIAEAGMVVLG
+125 RITEAGMVVLG

-146 TRLDLA
+146 TRLELA
-152 PPLLHGERRAP
+152 PPLLNGEPRDP

-172 GTVSTDLALEL
+172 GTVSADLAQEL

-195 VGDQYCLTASGAI
+195 VGDQHCLTAADAI

-219 VVVYLEDPLDGG
+219 VVVYLEDPLDGPA
-231 DFRAALDH
+231 FRAALEY
-239 ARDRGVAV
+239 AGGRGVAV

-270 TDIRVLRAVCEE
+270 TDARVLRAVCEE
-282 SGAWLATSPAD
+282 SGAWLAESPAD

-303 RRWAAGRRVAVL
+303 RRWAGGRRVAVL

-323 LSADVL
+323 LAADVL

-336 PRLSDRTRDR
+336 PSLSDRTRDV

-379 VRVLAESGEVDQVLI
+379 VRALAESGEVDQVLI

-400 LIDMN
+400 LIEMN

-419 QAVSAIVDASE
+419 QAISAIVATSE

-436 VMQSFGPAPGLFA
+436 LLQSFGPAPGLFK
-449 ELVSGGVL
+449 ELVAGGVL
-457 VVRQLDHAAKLL
+457 VVRHLDHAAKLL
-469 RIGVAEAG
+469 RLGVA
-477 LGDGAVGGVDGDGG
+477 DGA
-491 GDDGDGDGGL
+491 DGDGD
-501 GLAAQADGG
+501 DGG
-510 DVPGDGSWNLG
+510 DGDRAGSRNLS
-521 YFGARALVQEYGV
+521 YFQARDLLAGCGI
-534 PLVPSTAVTGPEAV
+534 PLVPSTPAAGPQDVPAGGD
-548 LSLEDPP
+548 LPA
-555 SPMVVKALGRV
+555 PMVVKALGRV
-566 HKSRGGGVEVGVPDV
+566 HKSRGGGVELGLAD
-581 SAAAEAVARMRRD
+581 AAAAAAAVERMGRD
-594 LGTGEFAV
+594 LGATEFAV
-602 EPDVSAPG
+602 EPDVSVPG

-619 RTARF
+619 RTGRF
-624 GVVALVGLGGTMTE
+624 GIVALLGVGGTHTE
-638 QLDDISLG
+638 QIDDISLG

-651 SDRFEAMVARL
+651 AATFDAMVAGL
-662 RARDLLYRGSEP
+662 RSTDMVWRGSEP

-688 AALLAEREDVMSAEI
+688 VALLDERPDVLSAEV
-703 NPLLCTAE
+703 NPLLCTAA
-711 AVIGLDARV
+711 AVVGLDARV
-720 VCEGS
+720 VCEERQ
-725 G
+725 

>member
-1 MTAGRF
+1 M
-7 AVHMAGRVAPG
+7 
-18 LESLLDPR
+18 E
-26 SVALVGAS
+26 
-34 RRTSRWGF
+34 
-42 LFVRGMDQGA
+42 QGA

-58 YISRSADEPEAG
+58 YISRSVNEPEAG
-70 WYPSIEALPEVPELV
+70 WYPSIESLPEVPELV
-85 VLLIGNEGSRRQIEL
+85 VLLIGNAGSRQQIEL
-100 CLELGSKAVISVAT
+100 CLELGSKAVIAIAT

-125 RIAEAGMVVLG
+125 RIAAAGMVLLG

-152 PPLLHGERRAP
+152 PPLLHGKPRTP

-172 GTVSTDLALEL
+172 GTVSADLALEL

-195 VGDQYCLTASGAI
+195 VGDQYCLTASGSI

-214 DHSEA
+214 EHSEA
-219 VVVYLEDPLDGG
+219 VVVYLEDPLDGD
-231 DFRAALDH
+231 DFRAALDY
-239 ARDRGVAV
+239 ARDRGTAV
-247 VIMPAGDSGASAR
+247 VVMPAGDTGASAR

-270 TDIRVLRAVCEE
+270 TDARVLRAVCEE

-293 AVDLACVAVR
+293 AVDLACVAIR

-323 LSADVL
+323 LAADVL

-336 PRLSDRTRDR
+336 PGLSDRTRDR

-379 VRVLAESGEVDQVLI
+379 VRVLAESGDVDQVLI

-400 LIDMN
+400 LIGMN
-405 PEREDIETFEAEER
+405 PEREDIETFETEER
-419 QAVSAIVDASE
+419 GAVSAIVDASE

-436 VMQSFGPAPGLFA
+436 VMQSFRPAPGLFE

-469 RIGVAEAG
+469 RLGVAGESA
-477 LGDGAVGGVDGDGG
+477 LAPGGSD
-491 GDDGDGDGGL
+491 
-501 GLAAQADGG
+501 G
-510 DVPGDGSWNLG
+510 DVPRHGSRNLTYG
-521 YFGARALVQEYGV
+521 EARDLLGRYGV
-534 PLVPSTAVTGPEAV
+534 PLVPSTQVAGPEEV
-548 LSLEDPP
+548 LSLEDLPAP
-555 SPMVVKALGRV
+555 VVVKALGRV
-566 HKSRGGGVEVGVPDV
+566 HKSLGGGVEVGLPD
-581 SAAAEAVARMRRD
+581 AAAAARAVERMRRD
-594 LGTGEFAV
+594 LGAEEFAV
-602 EPDVSAPG
+602 EPDASLPG

-619 RTARF
+619 RTGRF
-624 GVVALVGLGGTMTE
+624 RIVALVGVGGTHTE
-638 QLDDISLG
+638 QIDDISLG

-651 SDRFEAMVARL
+651 DASFDAMVAGL
-662 RARDLLYRGSEP
+662 RTRDLIYRGSEP

-688 AALLAEREDVMSAEI
+688 VALLDERREVLSAEV
-703 NPLLCTAE
+703 NPLLCTAG
-711 AVIGLDARV
+711 AVLGLDARV
-720 VCEGS
+720 VCKERDRV
-725 G
+725 

>member
-1 MTAGRF
+1 
-7 AVHMAGRVAPG
+7 MAGRIARG

-34 RRTSRWGF
+34 RRASRWGF
-42 LFVRGMDQGA
+42 LFVRGMEQGSA
-52 TRRNNY
+52 LRSNY
-58 YISRSADEPEAG
+58 YISRSVDEPEAG

-85 VLLIGNEGSRRQIEL
+85 VLLIGDAGSRQQIEL
-100 CLELGSKAVISVAT
+100 CLELGSQAVITIAS

-152 PPLLHGERRAP
+152 PPLLHGEPRDP

-183 YARGV
+183 YDRGV

-195 VGDQYCLTASGAI
+195 VGDQYCLTAGDAI

-219 VVVYLEDPLDGG
+219 VVVYLEDPLDGQ
-231 DFRAALDH
+231 DFRAALEH
-239 ARDRGVAV
+239 ARARGTAV
-247 VIMPAGDSGASAR
+247 VIMPAGDTGASAR

-270 TDIRVLRAVCEE
+270 TDARVLAAVCEQ

-303 RRWAAGRRVAVL
+303 RRWAAGPRVGVL

-323 LSADVL
+323 LAADVL

-379 VRVLAESGEVDQVLI
+379 VKALAESGEVDQVLI

-400 LIDMN
+400 LIGMN

-419 QAVSAIVDASE
+419 QAVSAITDTSA

-436 VMQSFGPAPGLFA
+436 LMQSFRAAPGLFE
-449 ELVSGGVL
+449 ELVGGGVL
-457 VVRQLDHAAKLL
+457 VVRHLDHAAKLL
-469 RIGVAEAG
+469 RLGVADAG
-477 LGDGAVGGVDGDGG
+477 SAATDG
-491 GDDGDGDGGL
+491 
-501 GLAAQADGG
+501 
-510 DVPGDGSWNLG
+510 PRTGSRNLG
-521 YFGARALVQEYGV
+521 YFQARDLLGRYGV
-534 PLVPSTAVTGPEAV
+534 PLVPSTPAAGPEEA
-548 LSLEDPP
+548 LSVEGRHA
-555 SPMVVKALGRV
+555 PMVVKALGRV
-566 HKSRGGGVEVGVPDV
+566 HKSRGGGVELGLPD
-581 SAAAEAVARMRRD
+581 AAAAAAAVERMQRD
-594 LGTGEFAV
+594 LGATEFAI
-602 EPDVSAPG
+602 EPDASMPG
-610 SVELIVGAR
+610 AVELIVGAR

-624 GVVALVGLGGTMTE
+624 GIVALLGVGGTHTE
-638 QLDDISLG
+638 QIDDISLG

-651 SDRFEAMVARL
+651 AATFDAMLAGL
-662 RARDLLYRGSEP
+662 RSRDLVRRGSEP
-674 RIDLAA
+674 RIDVAA
-680 VRSVLQSL
+680 VQSVLRSL
-688 AALLAEREDVMSAEI
+688 VALLHERREVLSAEV
-703 NPLLCTAE
+703 NPLLCTTD

-720 VCEGS
+720 VCEEPES
-725 G
+725 

>member
-1 MTAGRF
+1 M
-7 AVHMAGRVAPG
+7 VAPG

-42 LFVRGMDQGA
+42 LFVRGMEQGA

-58 YISRSADEPEAG
+58 FISRSVDEPEAG

-85 VLLIGNEGSRRQIEL
+85 VLLIGDEGSRQQIEL
-100 CLELGSKAVISVAT
+100 CLELGSKAVISIAT
-114 PFTGRDDPLLD
+114 PFAGRDDPLLD
-125 RIAEAGMVVLG
+125 RIADAGMVLLG
-136 PNTMGLVCTH
+136 PNTMGLVCTQ

-152 PPLLHGERRAP
+152 PPLLHGEPRDP

-172 GTVSTDLALEL
+172 GTVSADLALEL

-195 VGDQYCLTASGAI
+195 IGDQYCLTASDVI
-208 RALADD
+208 RSLADD
-214 DHSEA
+214 ECSEA
-219 VVVYLEDPLDGG
+219 TIVYLEDPLDGD
-231 DFRAALDH
+231 DFRAALEYS
-239 ARDRGVAV
+239 RDLRTAV
-247 VIMPAGDSGASAR
+247 VVMPAGDTGASAR

-270 TDIRVLRAVCEE
+270 TDARVLRAVCEE

-315 SEGGGAVA
+315 SEGGGMVA
-323 LSADVL
+323 LAADVL

-336 PRLSDRTRDR
+336 PSLSRRTRDR

-379 VRVLAESGEVDQVLI
+379 VRVLAESGEVDQVLT

-400 LIDMN
+400 LIGMN
-405 PEREDIETFEAEER
+405 PEREDVETFQAEER
-419 QAVSAIVDASE
+419 HAVSAIVAASE

-436 VMQSFGPAPGLFA
+436 VMQSFRPAPSLFD
-449 ELVSGGVL
+449 ELVAGGVL

-469 RIGVAEAG
+469 RLGVAEAG
-477 LGDGAVGGVDGDGG
+477 LPEGAV
-491 GDDGDGDGGL
+491 GDGDGEP
-501 GLAAQADGG
+501 GLAAQTDGRDIG
-510 DVPGDGSWNLG
+510 GAGSRNLA
-521 YFGARALVQEYGV
+521 YFQARALVQEYGV

-548 LSLEDPP
+548 IALEDPP
-555 SPMVVKALGRV
+555 SPMVVKALGRI
-566 HKSRGGGVEVGVPDV
+566 HKSRGGGVELGVPDA
-581 SAAAEAVARMRRD
+581 SAAAEAVARMQRD
-594 LGTGEFAV
+594 LDAGEFAV
-602 EPDVSAPG
+602 EPDMSASG
-610 SVELIVGAR
+610 SVELLVGAR

-624 GVVALVGLGGTMTE
+624 GIVALVGLGGTLTE
-638 QLDDISLG
+638 QIDDISLG

-651 SDRFEAMVARL
+651 AARFEAMVAKL
-662 RARDLLYRGSEP
+662 RARDLLYRGNEP
-674 RIDLAA
+674 RIDVGA
-680 VRSVLQSL
+680 VRAVLQSL
-688 AALLAEREDVMSAEI
+688 EALLTERPAVLSAEI

-711 AVIGLDARV
+711 SVIGLDARV

-725 G
+725 ES